1 MRHRLRLA
9 PLLLGSLCVLTVLR
23 PAARAEDGMGGAT
36 APEGSTR
43 EFPEHNFKWT
53 VPAKW
58 EFADPVE
65 ADKAAGYVVT
75 AKRVVSP
82 GVEVT
87 GYVLV
92 RDAGGVSVDANLQ
105 QVRDNKSRKLTD
117 VDAKIETAAWAGAE
131 QGHVLRILGKAEN
144 KGVVASLVYGG
155 IVSGKYHQL
164 DLRSVNGANH
174 EIEAEI
180 AAAAKG
186 YHFFAGAKADED
198 PAPAPGAEP
207 GAGDGFKRRF
217 EKLGLTWTL
226 PKAPEPTEPPP
237 GSDQKE
243 PSKYDV
249 GWGTEGK
256 QDIAP
261 LEKGLAAVAV
271 LGKDGAAA
279 VTITL
284 ELPDTPADM
293 SSLDLIKEEGHF
305 EKVKDNFD
313 GAPMP
318 NVDSET
324 HLGNALASSRTF
336 AGKGKDGRPLW
347 IRFYATTIKR
357 QVYLSAVTAHERA
370 EVTNKDWIKAAL
382 DGLHWD
388 DTKSGVRGPYVTPFP
403 TASENRGSGW
413 QDFDKKAPFKQSGVS
428 LTKTPAFGRLKFV
441 ATDDPYKTWVFGAEA
456 RAPEGLVF
464 VGIRRFDAKAFQTQ
478 KKEPD
483 SLIDDFE
490 NDWKNGMEEPKTR
503 PKSEKQNKKPGSFR
517 GGQGSAYDFTGAKE
531 GNPVVEHGWVVK
543 SGQNVYWVRVQ
554 FVGKDAE
561 KALGDEWD
569 GLMKTIK
576 FE

>member
-9 PLLLGSLCVLTVLR
+9 PLLLGSLSALAVLR
-23 PAARAEDGMGGAT
+23 PAARAEDGLGGAT

-58 EFADPVE
+58 EFADPAE
-65 ADKAAGYVVT
+65 ADKSAGFVVT
-75 AKRVVSP
+75 ARRVVSP

-92 RDAGGVSVDANLQ
+92 RDAGGASVDANLQ

-117 VDAKIETAAWAGAE
+117 VDAKIESVGWAGAE

-164 DLRSVNGANH
+164 DLRSANGANH
-174 EIEAEI
+174 EIEGEI

-186 YHFFAGAKADED
+186 YRFLAGAKAADD
-198 PAPAPGAEP
+198 PAPGAQP
-207 GAGDGFKRRF
+207 GTDDALKRRF
-217 EKLGLTWTL
+217 EKLALTWTL

-249 GWGTEGK
+249 GFGTEGNK
-256 QDIAP
+256 DIAL
-261 LEKGLAAVAV
+261 LESGLAGVGV
-271 LGKDGAAA
+271 LNRDGAAA
-279 VTITL
+279 VVILL
-284 ELPDTPADM
+284 ELPKAKADV
-293 SSLDLIKEEGHF
+293 SSLDVIKNEG
-305 EKVKDNFD
+305 NFD
-313 GAPMP
+313 GAKEMFEGVPFPAM
-318 NVDSET
+318 DADT
-324 HLGNALASSRTF
+324 HLGNALASSRTMS
-336 AGKGKDGRPLW
+336 GKGKDGRPLW
-347 IRFYATTIKR
+347 FRWYATTIRK
-357 QVYLSAVTAHERA
+357 QLYLARVEAHDRA
-370 EVTNKDWIKAAL
+370 EITNKDWIKAAL

-388 DTKSGVRGPYVTPFP
+388 DTKSGVRGPYVTPFS
-403 TASENRGSGW
+403 TASENRGTDW
-413 QDFDKKAPFKQSGVS
+413 QDFDKKAPFEHSTFS
-428 LTKTPAFGRLKFV
+428 LTKPPAFGRLKFV
-441 ATDDPYKTWVFGAEA
+441 ATDDPFKTWVFAGEA

-490 NDWKNGMEEPKTR
+490 NEWKNGMDEPKTR
-503 PKSEKQNKKPGSFR
+503 PKSEKQNKKADSFR
-517 GGQGSAYDFTGAKE
+517 GGKGSSYDFSGTKE

-543 SGQNVYWVRVQ
+543 SGQNVFWVRAQ

-561 KALGDEWD
+561 KPLTDDWEA
-569 GLMKTIK
+569 LMKSIK
-576 FE
+576 FK